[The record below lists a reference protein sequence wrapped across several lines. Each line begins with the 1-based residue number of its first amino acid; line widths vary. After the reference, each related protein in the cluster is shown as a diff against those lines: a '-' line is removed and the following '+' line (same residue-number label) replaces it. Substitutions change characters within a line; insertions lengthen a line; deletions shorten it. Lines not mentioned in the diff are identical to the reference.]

1 MAAPLQ
7 LTDVAHGEQKGWRRS
22 QHLVD
27 SLPYVDGLTPQEKAA
42 VDKLIEEEMRSSSKK
57 PTDYLNELPPLP
69 ETRFKGDELLE
80 KEMARVAAGEPM
92 QAMDTARYNL
102 DPPPPTK
109 RNDHNAWR
117 TALDNAHAQLEHQYN
132 RLLNL
137 ELLLKFGPD
146 SWRLH
151 NEALSAFVTRLQEQL
166 AAVKQ
171 QVDTLNRE
179 RQLQHSF
186 VTNSISSTNCNAACP
201 QVDTLNRERKLQQ
214 HAAGSELGK
223 LEAEYLGLVHKN
235 MDIEAACRGLEAE
248 IAAMR
253 EALPRDG
260 SGSAADGQQ
269 AAAEQQQQ
277 GGQPNGVGEPAE
289 GMQD

>member
-179 RQLQHSF
+179 R
-186 VTNSISSTNCNAACP
+186 
-201 QVDTLNRERKLQQ
+201 KLQQ

>member
-42 VDKLIEEEMRSSSKK
+42 VDKMIEEEMRSSSKK
-57 PTDYLNELPPLP
+57 PSDYLNELPPLP
-69 ETRFKGDELLE
+69 ETRFK
-80 KEMARVAAGEPM
+80 
-92 QAMDTARYNL
+92 AMDTARYSL

-109 RNDHNAWR
+109 RSDHNAWR
-117 TALDNAHAQLEHQYN
+117 AALDNAHAQLEHQYN

-146 SWRLH
+146 SWRMH

-166 AAVKQ
+166 AAVK
-171 QVDTLNRE
+171 R
-179 RQLQHSF
+179 
-186 VTNSISSTNCNAACP
+186 

-214 HAAGSELGK
+214 HAAGSELSK

-235 MDIEAACRGLEAE
+235 KDIEAACRGLEAE

-260 SGSAADGQQ
+260 QQAAGSGAADGEQ
-269 AAAEQQQQ
+269 AAAAAQEQQQQ
-277 GGQPNGVGEPAE
+277 GQPNGVGEPAE
-289 GMQD
+289 GMQE